1 MGSTAIDGDRP
12 YESRFY
18 VWFIQRHE
26 RDPLLKKTGDEIS
39 ILYQNVHWKRTW
51 FKDNRSLTVTEPGL
65 HLKKILLSIWW
76 VCKNIIYEFLSRGE
90 IINFGKYYNQFDK
103 LKNVIAEK
111 IAKIGKLK
119 RSSRQCKTPC
129 CTVREKLLQIDWD
142 VLSYIPQ
149 ILLYPLLLVPVR
161 EIFYK

>member
-1 MGSTAIDGDRP
+1 MDSTAIDGDRP

-129 CTVREKLLQIDWD
+129 CTVREKLL
-142 VLSYIPQ
+142 
-149 ILLYPLLLVPVR
+149 
-161 EIFYK
+161 